1 MSMVIDERDRDSVL
15 QGLQDEDDEVR
26 RLAVE
31 RIDAL
36 SADNAVA
43 ALVDC
48 LGDSS
53 WRVRKAAIERL
64 VACVNV
70 PDAVDALISA
80 LGDGENPGR
89 RNAAVD
95 ALIHFGP
102 IALPALLEM
111 RSSDDIDVRKLI
123 VDALAGIADP
133 RSREPL
139 KELLEDSDP
148 NVRAAAAD
156 ALGAIGGGEVVPALL
171 AKATN
176 EDEDQLVRFS
186 SIHALSALEFP
197 IRVNQLG
204 SVLNDPVLSA
214 ASLSLLGR
222 ADDDEAAIEELLKA
236 LGSRSR
242 SCREASIRALIRV
255 LGRSE
260 PSRVGSVAERIRSA
274 AAANEATVASA
285 IDRLSEADL
294 SMRLALIQFLGIVAT
309 RRSILPILLA
319 GQDEAL
325 SHVALSTL
333 SEMGEMAEEVVDGEW
348 SGLGGGS
355 RRDACV
361 LFGQTH
367 GERSAVRLL
376 SALDDGLSEVRTAA
390 ARSIGNRRLAAGI
403 APLVRRLAIVS
414 VDDDFEAE
422 EEFAA
427 FTDGLIELASPEN
440 NGGSDLTQRAIEL
453 LSDCLV
459 GADQNTRLAIAK
471 VIGRIGRS
479 EDSQIVSFL
488 LKDPSS
494 AVRRASVEALAR
506 LEPGT
511 DAEPLRLALA
521 DESAMVRIAAARAL
535 GASQSEHVVDDLKR
549 LADDEDLQ
557 VRAEAVRSV
566 ILRFG
571 ESECQETRIAVSR
584 MVEMA
589 LTDEAPVALA
599 AIDSLCEVGG
609 PDAESAVSLLARPEP
624 EVIREAIRCI
634 GLHGDAASLDE
645 ILRFISHSEWS
656 VRAEAIQTVADR
668 AVVRGVPAIL
678 RRLDMEQ
685 DDFVRGITLRA
696 LKKLESGV
704 G

>member
-1 MSMVIDERDRDSVL
+1 MVVDERDRDSVI
-15 QGLQDEDDEVR
+15 QGLQDKDDEVR

-36 SADNAVA
+36 STSDVVA

-70 PDAVDALISA
+70 ADAVDALISA

-102 IALPALLEM
+102 AALPALLEM
-111 RSSDDIDVRKLI
+111 RDSDDIDVRKLI

-139 KELLEDSDP
+139 KELLEDSDA

-156 ALGAIGGGEVVPALL
+156 ALGAIGGDEVVPALL
-171 AKATN
+171 AKATA

-186 SIHALSALEFP
+186 SIHALAALEFP

-214 ASLSLLGR
+214 AGLALLGR
-222 ADDDEAAIEELLKA
+222 ADDDNAAIAELLKA
-236 LGSRSR
+236 LESRSR
-242 SCREASIRALIRV
+242 SCREASIRALVRV
-255 LGRSE
+255 LGRTE
-260 PSRVGSVAERIRSA
+260 PSEMDAVAERIRST
-274 AAANEATVASA
+274 AAANESTVDSA
-285 IDRLSEADL
+285 ISRLSDADL

-309 RRSILPILLA
+309 PRVILPILLA
-319 GQDEAL
+319 GRDEAL
-325 SHVALSTL
+325 SHVAFSTL
-333 SEMGEMAEEVVDGEW
+333 SEMGEVVEREIDEEW
-348 SGLGGGS
+348 SELVAES

-367 GERSAVRLL
+367 GERGAARLL
-376 SALDDGLSEVRTAA
+376 SALDDGVSEVRTAA
-390 ARSIGNRRLAAGI
+390 ARSIGNRRLASGI

-414 VDDDFEAE
+414 MDDDFEAE
-422 EEFAA
+422 EELAA
-427 FTDGLIELASPEN
+427 FADGLIALASPRTS
-440 NGGSDLTQRAIEL
+440 GGSDLTQRAIEL
-453 LSDCLV
+453 LSDCLA
-459 GADQNTRLAIAK
+459 GADENTRLAIAK

-479 EDSQIVSFL
+479 EDSQIVTFL

-494 AVRRASVEALAR
+494 MVRRASVEALAR

-521 DESAMVRIAAARAL
+521 DESPMVRISAARAL
-535 GASQSEHVVDDLKR
+535 GASQGEHVVDDLKR

-571 ESECQETRIAVSR
+571 ESACEETRMAVAQ
-584 MVEMA
+584 MVEVA
-589 LTDEAPVALA
+589 LADEAPVALA
-599 AIDSLCEVGG
+599 AIDALCENGG
-609 PDAESAVSLLARPEP
+609 VDAGKAVSLLKRPEP
-624 EVIREAIRCI
+624 EVVREAIRCI
-634 GLHGDAASLDE
+634 GLHGDAESLDE
-645 ILRFISHSEWS
+645 ILPFISHSEWS
-656 VRAEAIQTVADR
+656 VRAEAIQTIADR
-668 AVVRGVPAIL
+668 AVLRGVPAIL